1 MLTAVFD
8 GNCVIC
14 QSTRQ
19 TFSALDWRG
28 RIAFVDQH
36 DRASW
41 SARFPGLSEETLMSE
56 IHVIDPQGTV
66 FAGFHATRRMLK
78 EVPLGWPFWLLLQVP
93 GMDAL
98 GIRVYRFVARNRYGI
113 NRLLGRQLPDCGDGH
128 CTIPQ

>member
-19 TFSALDWRG
+19 TFRALDWRG
-28 RIAFVDQH
+28 RIAFVDLH
-36 DRASW
+36 DSATW
-41 SARFPGLSEETLMSE
+41 SADFPGLDEEGLMGE
-56 IHVIDPQGTV
+56 IHVIDREGAI
-66 FAGFHATRRMLK
+66 FAGFYATRRMLR
-78 EVPLGWPFWLLLQVP
+78 EVPLGLPFWLLLQIP

-98 GIRVYRFVARNRYGI
+98 GIRAYRFIARNRYSI
-113 NRLLGRQLPDCGDGH
+113 NRLLGRQLTGCTDRH